1 MSTWIRKPESVRLP
15 LGNGDWVEV
24 RKYLTAGD
32 TRRMY
37 WRMMRRG
44 AGGAEKM
51 DPLLVSVSKIAAY
64 VLAWSVTDAD
74 DRPIDLDGPEAEAT
88 ILSVLDAMDPDRY
101 RELSTAIEAHESATD
116 EEKKILDGGRSSGTI
131 SPSPGIL
138 AGATIG

>member
-15 LGNGDWVEV
+15 LSNGDWVEV

-44 AGGAEKM
+44 AGGGEKM

-64 VLAWSVTDAD
+64 VLAWTVTDAD

-101 RELSTAIEAHESATD
+101 RELAAAIDAHETAID
-116 EEKKILDGGRSSGTI
+116 EEKKILRGAPSLETI
-131 SPSPGIL
+131 SRSPAISV
-138 AGATIG
+138 GAMNG